1 MNTKPTVLLAMA
13 PFRRSP
19 LLELFEECGA
29 EVLAAGDCRHAGQVL
44 NRHPDV
50 GVVVTDLSH
59 PDGNWSDLLRHVV
72 DVGLDTRVVVCSPE
86 VDERLWAE
94 VFWRGAY
101 DLLVEPYNREQVQ
114 SIVETISAH
123 ELLHMNAVAG

>member
-1 MNTKPTVLLAMA
+1 
-13 PFRRSP
+13 
-19 LLELFEECGA
+19 
-29 EVLAAGDCRHAGQVL
+29 
-44 NRHPDV
+44 V

-72 DVGLDTRVVVCSPE
+72 DVGLDTRVVVCSPAA
-86 VDERLWAE
+86 DERLWAE

-114 SIVETISAH
+114 SIVETATAH
-123 ELLHMNAVAG
+123 EALHLNAVAG